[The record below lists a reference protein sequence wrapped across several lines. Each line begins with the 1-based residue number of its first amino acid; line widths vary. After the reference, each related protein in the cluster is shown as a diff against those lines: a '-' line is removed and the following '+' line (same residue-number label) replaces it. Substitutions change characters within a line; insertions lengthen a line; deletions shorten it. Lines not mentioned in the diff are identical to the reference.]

1 MCNQTVGEPGPPL
14 YRNDTGRVFT
24 SSPSFVYATKN
35 IRAATL
41 PSSRR
46 IGSVPAVAV
55 YLSSRPSS
63 RTVCEVCEIFSS
75 AAVATSRSMFW
86 RPAPGSFGC
95 CAAAVAAARLRGGLR
110 LRLAA
115 PTLGEYRNSGAGDE
129 CEYEAAFQHLE
140 PPRQTTA
147 GGDYICGGPAGG
159 LSVYPLRH
167 SDNQTGLGSRVEDAW
182 RPT

>member
-14 YRNDTGRVFT
+14 YRNDTGRVFA

-46 IGSVPAVAV
+46 IGSVPAVAE

-86 RPAPGSFGC
+86 RPGF
-95 CAAAVAAARLRGGLR
+95 VRLLRGGGGSCGLR
-110 LRLAA
+110 GGLRLAA
-115 PTLGEYRNSGAGDE
+115 PTLGEYRQSGPGDE
-129 CEYEAAFQHLE
+129 CDYEAAFQHLE
-140 PPRQTTA
+140 LLIMQVPRH
-147 GGDYICGGPAGG
+147 
-159 LSVYPLRH
+159 R
-167 SDNQTGLGSRVEDAW
+167 SRL
-182 RPT
+182 